1 MDKSNIPV
9 FIISLN
15 GTSKYNFYKL
25 FNNVNYYKPID
36 TRQVNIENLLND
48 NIISQR
54 VYYDIIFGRKD
65 HFAIPGMG
73 AIGLYLTYVKLLN
86 ELYNKNFNKN
96 VLIFEEDCNITKE
109 EDFLKKIKLL
119 QNFKNFDCVVF
130 GSNKY
135 NIYFNDDANKQFIK
149 SNNIL
154 SSHDLNPDISKHFK
168 KLNYI
173 FYRTQSC
180 LWSFNGIKKMCE
192 YFNKH
197 NIVDVQIDW
206 LLGVL
211 SLQNKLN
218 VLHEKSNTTNQYKHL
233 SSLGND
239 QVCKLC
245 DSDPKSKK
253 NTKHFTTIIKNYIF
267 LLLLIIF
274 IIIFIILLF
283 KK

>member
-1 MDKSNIPV
+1 MDKSNIPI

-15 GTSKYNFYKL
+15 GTSKYNFNKL
-25 FNNVNYYKPID
+25 FNNVNFYKAID
-36 TRQVNIENLLND
+36 TRQVKIEDLLND
-48 NIISQR
+48 NIISYR
-54 VYYDIIFGRKD
+54 VYNDIIFGRKD
-65 HFAIPGMG
+65 HFAIPGIG
-73 AIGLYLTYVKLLN
+73 AIGLYLTYVKLFN
-86 ELYNKNFNKN
+86 ELYNKNFNKY
-96 VLIFEEDCNITKE
+96 VLIFEEDCVITKE
-109 EDFLKKIKLL
+109 DDFLKKIKLL
-119 QNFKNFDCVVF
+119 QNFKNFDCALF
-130 GSNKY
+130 GSYKY
-135 NIYFNDDANKQFIK
+135 NVYFNDYSNKQFTK

-154 SSHDLNPDISKHFK
+154 NSYDLNPDISKHFK
-168 KLNYI
+168 KLNHL
-173 FYRTQSC
+173 FYRTHST
-180 LWSFNGIKKMCE
+180 LWSFNGIKKICE
-192 YFNKH
+192 HLNKY
-197 NIVDVQIDW
+197 NIIDLQIDW
-206 LLGVL
+206 LLGAL

-218 VLHEKSNTTNQYKHL
+218 ILYEKSHTTNQYKHL